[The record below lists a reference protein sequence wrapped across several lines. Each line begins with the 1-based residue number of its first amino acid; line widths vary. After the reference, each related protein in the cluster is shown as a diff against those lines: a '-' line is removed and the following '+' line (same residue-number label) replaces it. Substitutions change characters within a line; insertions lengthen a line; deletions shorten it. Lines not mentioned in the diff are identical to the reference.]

1 MIGKGWT
8 MHRPIAKLAR
18 TTWCQRL
25 QSSKAAYTTTRLV
38 HRFRQGRPSFASV
51 RTLNTTTTTSAPTRS
66 NFAPPTV
73 SSRWTGVATTPVFS
87 SLPFRRWQST
97 STDNNENDSD
107 SDEDFSFDSDDDD
120 DEEEVQP
127 VSVTAMTAEEEA
139 QMTADIHK
147 LVADEL
153 EKIEQQSQ
161 PVLGNR
167 YGSHVTDRTLT
178 AAESRYVRLGAESPS
193 PKASEKADADLL
205 TEGSEEDVEG
215 DKKEDGAVEGK
226 AGVDKPHA
234 TKVVAT
240 RRETPMSPTWY
251 DAGRERRVAKLGK
264 LKRRGKGPPK
274 KGSGKRSK

>member
-1 MIGKGWT
+1 MRT
-8 MHRPIAKLAR
+8 ATIATVAR
-18 TTWCQRL
+18 TAWCRRL
-25 QSSKAAYTTTRLV
+25 QSSRAAYTTSRSV
-38 HRFRQGRPSFASV
+38 HRFRQVPSFGSV
-51 RTLNTTTTTSAPTRS
+51 RTLNTTTTTTTTSAPTR
-66 NFAPPTV
+66 FAPSTV
-73 SSRWTGVATTPVFS
+73 SSRWTGVATTPFSS
-87 SLPFRRWQST
+87 SLPFRRWLST
-97 STDNNENDSD
+97 SNDNNENDSD
-107 SDEDFSFDSDDDD
+107 SDSDEDFNFDSDDDD

-161 PVLGNR
+161 PVWGNR

-193 PKASEKADADLL
+193 PKASEKADADLV

-215 DKKEDGAVEGK
+215 EPKEDGAVEGE
-226 AGVDKPHA
+226 AGVDKPHG

>member
-1 MIGKGWT
+1 MR
-8 MHRPIAKLAR
+8 HLLVRPVDGQCVHGEVVGADGEEIRHSRQRVRGECR
-18 TTWCQRL
+18 TRHFDHDTD
-25 QSSKAAYTTTRLV
+25 
-38 HRFRQGRPSFASV
+38 GR
-51 RTLNTTTTTSAPTRS
+51 
-66 NFAPPTV
+66 
-73 SSRWTGVATTPVFS
+73 
-87 SLPFRRWQST
+87 
-97 STDNNENDSD
+97 
-107 SDEDFSFDSDDDD
+107 
-120 DEEEVQP
+120 
-127 VSVTAMTAEEEA
+127 

-161 PVLGNR
+161 PVWGNR

-193 PKASEKADADLL
+193 PIKASEKADADLV

-215 DKKEDGAVEGK
+215 EPKGDGAVEGE
-226 AGVDKPHA
+226 AGVDKPHG